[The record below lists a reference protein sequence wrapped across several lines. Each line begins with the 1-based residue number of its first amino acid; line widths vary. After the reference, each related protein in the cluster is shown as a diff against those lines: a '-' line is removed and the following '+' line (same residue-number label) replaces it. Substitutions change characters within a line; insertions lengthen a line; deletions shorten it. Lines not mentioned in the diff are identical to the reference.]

1 MKEFDLVLD
10 ICLDR
15 LARGDSI
22 EACLEAYPEHAD
34 RLRRMLVTACG
45 FKKANTFKP
54 GESAKNEARRKF
66 TRAKAE
72 MEKTT
77 RRSPVFGL
85 AYWPA
90 ALAVTAAILVIS
102 IVGYNALQPGVSSYI
117 PVSVPVTSNEGNFV
131 FLISDDVNAIA
142 DFESVNVTINKVGL
156 LTDAGWIEFEPEVKT
171 VELALL
177 PGEKTQAIW
186 RGNLQEGH
194 YSKVF
199 IYVSHV
205 EGILKETGKTVDI
218 KLPGNKM
225 QINSDFDIR
234 ADSVTGFVFDLT
246 VISKGNSN
254 NGARYI
260 LKPQLDESG
269 ASSYS
274 KADAGKDK
282 GNGNGNDI
290 SKKP

>member
-22 EACLEAYPEHAD
+22 ETCLEAYPEHAD
-34 RLRRMLVTACG
+34 RLRRMLVTACR
-45 FKKANTFKP
+45 FKKANTFEP
-54 GESAKNEARRKF
+54 AESAKNEARIKF
-66 TRAKAE
+66 ARAKAE
-72 MEKTT
+72 MSGTN
-77 RRSPVFGL
+77 RRAPVFRL

-90 ALAVTAAILVIS
+90 ALAVTAAILVVS

-142 DFESVNVTINKVGL
+142 DFESVNVTIDKIGL
-156 LTDAGWIEFEPEVKT
+156 LSDSGWVEVEPEVPT
-171 VELALL
+171 VDLALL

-186 RGNLQEGH
+186 RGDLQEGH

-225 QINSDFDIR
+225 QISSDFDIS

-246 VISKGNSN
+246 VISTGSSN
-254 NGARYI
+254 NGARYM
-260 LKPQLDESG
+260 LKPQLNESG

-274 KADAGKDK
+274 KPDAGKDK
-282 GNGNGNDI
+282 GNGNGNGN